1 MNTMKLASTDEI
13 LEDIEFFDDWEER
26 YKYIID
32 LGKDLPAMDSALQTP
47 QRLVKGCQSNVW
59 LDVDINE
66 NKELLFA
73 VDSDAIIVKGL
84 LALVMA
90 AFYGKTAAD
99 VLAFDIDSYFTELDL
114 ERHLSPTR
122 GNGLKA
128 IVAKIQSIAK
138 ASL

>member
-1 MNTMKLASTDEI
+1 
-13 LEDIEFFDDWEER
+13 ER